1 MSKEK
6 LSYKGYEGSVEVGPD
21 GRFTGKVLGIR
32 CGLIYE
38 GITLLELREVF
49 QSVIDAYLDYCSSES
64 IRPEKPSS
72 FPVLSTKL
80 CKPYDAVDFL
90 ESEEDCALYLH
101 FCAEEDLGDGAL
113 RKAAALDI
121 EKARGRKKANQ
132 KAYKE
137 ILKRDFGGL
146 DEKS

>member
-49 QSVIDAYLDYCSSES
+49 QSVIDAYLITVRAKVLDLKNLLSS
-64 IRPEKPSS
+64 R
-72 FPVLSTKL
+72 F
-80 CKPYDAVDFL
+80 
-90 ESEEDCALYLH
+90 
-101 FCAEEDLGDGAL
+101 
-113 RKAAALDI
+113 
-121 EKARGRKKANQ
+121 
-132 KAYKE
+132 
-137 ILKRDFGGL
+137 
-146 DEKS
+146 

>member
-21 GRFTGKVLGIR
+21 GRFTGKVLDIR

-38 GITLLELREVF
+38 GLTLLELQDAF
-49 QSVIDAYLDYCSSES
+49 QSVIDAYLDYCSSKS
-64 IRPEKPSS
+64 IRAEKPSS
-72 FPVLSTKL
+72 SPDVLSTKL
-80 CKPYDAVDFL
+80 CKPYD
-90 ESEEDCALYLH
+90 
-101 FCAEEDLGDGAL
+101 AEEDLGDGAL

-132 KAYKE
+132 KTYKE